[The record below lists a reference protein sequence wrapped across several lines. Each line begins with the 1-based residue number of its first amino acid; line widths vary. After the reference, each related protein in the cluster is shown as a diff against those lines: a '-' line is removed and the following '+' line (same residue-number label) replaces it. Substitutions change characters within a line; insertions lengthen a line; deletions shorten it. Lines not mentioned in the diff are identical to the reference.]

1 MPYQTTELEIQK
13 QIYSLVLKEPG
24 LTLSKV
30 AETLGISVELARYHL
45 QHLEKNEI
53 LSSTKEEKFRRY
65 FLINKVGV
73 REKLYFSV
81 FRQEMLLK
89 IVLYILNNPYAK
101 HGEILIYFNMRTRS
115 LLSYYLKKLIKKEI
129 IQIQLEGKEHR
140 YVIQN
145 EVEIIHFLMK
155 YEPYTA
161 VDGINESWTEFT
173 VRR

>member
-1 MPYQTTELEIQK
+1 MPDQTSELEIQK

-30 AETLGISVELARYHL
+30 AEMLNISVELARYHL
-45 QHLEKNEI
+45 QYLEKNEV

-73 REKLYFSV
+73 RERVYFSV

-89 IVLYILNNPYAK
+89 IVLFILNNPSAK
-101 HGEILIYFNMRTRS
+101 HGEILAHFNMRTRS
-115 LLSYYLKKLIKKEI
+115 LLSYYINKLMKKGI
-129 IQIQLEGKEHR
+129 IQIQYEGNEYK
-140 YVIQN
+140 YVIVN
-145 EVEIIHFLMK
+145 EMEIIQFLIK

-161 VDGINESWTEFT
+161 VDGINESWTKFT
-173 VRR
+173 VH